1 MEVSAF
7 LDTNVFLFAFEY
19 PESNSANIIK
29 LLNEDMI
36 KGIISTQVTKGGYN
50 YFKKHYSKELAD
62 KFRKYLI
69 ESCIIIPRSMVLK
82 EMNRIRNNIKA
93 KDLEQI
99 AVAKKL
105 NLKYLISYDRDFE
118 MFSEYFTQKRF
129 LEEIGEEI
137 LEREY

>member
-1 MEVSAF
+1 
-7 LDTNVFLFAFEY
+7 
-19 PESNSANIIK
+19 
-29 LLNEDMI
+29 
-36 KGIISTQVTKGGYN
+36 
-50 YFKKHYSKELAD
+50 
-62 KFRKYLI
+62 
-69 ESCIIIPRSMVLK
+69 MVLK